1 VRLSPID
8 GSDHVSHPEPGK
20 TVTQSKR
27 WSDNVLVMHW
37 EFQNQ
42 KTTGRLLSCQNI
54 IESLGWNESGTGFLS
69 DSKSDSPKPGTG
81 RFACSFAAQNF
92 GWVTQSRTYSWT
104 GSRHNRYSHQCKTSK
119 GLGS

>member
-37 EFQNQ
+37 EFQDQ
-42 KTTGRLLSCQNI
+42 KTRYISDINT
-54 IESLGWNESGTGFLS
+54 TLS
-69 DSKSDSPKPGTG
+69 DDRQTLIMSEYYREPGLE
-81 RFACSFAAQNF
+81 RIRD
-92 GWVTQSRTYSWT
+92 WVFERQ
-104 GSRHNRYSHQCKTSK
+104 
-119 GLGS
+119 